1 MNTLI
6 PNPQN
11 REDLAFA
18 FLATIPFTPYPVQ
31 EEAILGWYSTEQG
44 ILVCAP
50 TGTGKTLIAECAVYE
65 ALQLGKTLYYTTPLI
80 ALTDQKLEE
89 LRATVA
95 RWGYGPEAVGLVT
108 GNRSINPKAP
118 ILVVVAEILLNRLL
132 HPDAFPMTEVHGVVM
147 DEFHNFADQERG
159 IVWELSLAL
168 LPLSVRLMLLSAT
181 VGNANEFLH
190 WLGRCHL
197 RKLDLIESRDRKVP
211 LSFHYVGDEFLQD
224 HMEWMAKGEG
234 DQRKTPALVF
244 CFQRDGCWSTGEI
257 LKGQDVMAPGTRD
270 PLLTELAKHDWTK
283 GAGPKLIQMLR
294 RGVGVHHAGVL
305 PRYRKIIEDLF
316 QRKLLSVVV
325 CTETLAAGINLP
337 ARSVILTSL
346 VKGPMGKHKLMD
358 ASSAQQ
364 IFGRAGR
371 PQFDDKGFVFGM
383 AHEDDVRMIRW
394 KRKMEGIP
402 EDTKDPGLLRQ
413 RKLLKKKKPDRN
425 DKQLYWTENQFQQL
439 QQAAPTRLYSK
450 GPLPW
455 RLLAYLLEISPD
467 VGMIRTVI
475 RKRLLDTPRI
485 AAQEIDLNRR
495 LLVLHEQ
502 GFVKL
507 TPEPPLRSPDDPFP
521 KEPPPADMALPTE
534 KLKAMLHF
542 RSIHPLYGVFL
553 LDFLPKASEVELLQI
568 LESLL
573 ELSPTLG
580 KSVRVPWGDRMP
592 PGPLATEII
601 DPELIQRGL
610 IRSMAPEG
618 DTDEEADVP
627 FDPEQRPPHF
637 AEKMAMLFEARHEG
651 VPDLQI
657 RAVWA
662 AGELLLGYGGNFNMY
677 VRNSDL
683 VRQEGMIFRH
693 LLRMILLCEEFDAA
707 AETREDASGWR
718 ELLAGIATKLAKACA
733 TVDPTCTEEVLVI
746 QTQTDPLEEE
756 IAPQLDR
763 TKLLRERIKATF
775 GQGLEEDQTEE
786 PEKVQSSPPPEDTG
800 QPLESP

>member
-6 PNPQN
+6 QNAPN
-11 REDLAFA
+11 REELAFA

-31 EEAILGWYSTEQG
+31 EEAILGWYSTDQG

-65 ALQLGKTLYYTTPLI
+65 ALRLGKTLYYTTPLI

-95 RWGYGPEAVGLVT
+95 RWGYGPESVGLVT
-108 GNRSINPKAP
+108 GNRSINPRAP

-132 HPDAFPMTEVHGVVM
+132 HPAAFPMTEVHGVVM

-190 WLGRCHL
+190 WLSRCHN

-211 LSFHYVGDEFLQD
+211 LSFHYVADEFLQD

-234 DQRKTPALVF
+234 EQRKTPALVF

-257 LKGQDVMAPGTRD
+257 LKGQDVMAAGTRD

-413 RKLLKKKKPDRN
+413 RKMLKKKKPDRN

-455 RLLAYLLEISPD
+455 RLLAYLLEISPE
-467 VGMIRTVI
+467 VGKIRTVI

-507 TPEPPLRSPDDPFP
+507 TPEPPLRGPDEPFP

-553 LDFLPKASEVELLQI
+553 LDFLPKASEAELLQI

-601 DPELIQRGL
+601 DPELVQRGL
-610 IRSMAPEG
+610 IRSMVPEG
-618 DTDEEADVP
+618 EGDEEADVP

-637 AEKMAMLFEARHEG
+637 AEKVAMLFEARHEG

-677 VRNSDL
+677 VRNNDL

-707 AETREDASGWR
+707 AETREDAAGWR
-718 ELLAGIATKLAKACA
+718 ELLADIATKLAKACS
-733 TVDPTCTEEVLVI
+733 TVDPTCTEEVLV
-746 QTQTDPLEEE
+746 TQPQNDILEEE
-756 IAPQLDR
+756 VAPPMDR

-775 GQGLEEDQTEE
+775 GQGLEEDL
-786 PEKVQSSPPPEDTG
+786 PLDPNKSPLSTPPEDTE
-800 QPLESP
+800 QPMESP

>member
-6 PNPQN
+6 PTPSN
-11 REDLAFA
+11 REELAFA
-18 FLATIPFTPYPVQ
+18 FLATLPFTPYPVQ
-31 EEAILGWYSTEQG
+31 EEAILGWYSTDQG

-65 ALQLGKTLYYTTPLI
+65 ALRLGKTLYYTTPLI

-95 RWGYGPEAVGLVT
+95 RWGYGPDSVGLVT

-132 HPDAFPMTEVHGVVM
+132 HPTAFPMAEVHGVVM

-168 LPLSVRLMLLSAT
+168 LPPSVRLMLLSAT
-181 VGNANEFLH
+181 VGNASEFLN
-190 WLGRCHL
+190 WLSRCHN

-224 HMEWMAKGEG
+224 HLEWMAKGEG

-257 LKGQDVMAPGTRD
+257 LKGQDVLAPGTRD
-270 PLLTELAKHDWTK
+270 PLLAEIAKHDWTQ

-305 PRYRKIIEDLF
+305 PRYRKIVEDLF

-383 AHEDDVRMIRW
+383 AHEDDVRMVRW
-394 KRKMEGIP
+394 KRKMEAIP

-425 DKQLYWTENQFQQL
+425 DKQLYWTENHFQQL

-450 GPLPW
+450 GMLPW
-455 RLLAYLLEISPD
+455 RLLAYLLEISPE
-467 VGMIRTVI
+467 VGLIRTVI
-475 RKRLLDTPRI
+475 RKRLLDAPRI
-485 AAQEIDLNRR
+485 AAQEVDLNRR
-495 LLVLHEQ
+495 LLILHEQ
-502 GFVKL
+502 GYVQL
-507 TPEPPLRSPDDPFP
+507 SPVPPFRGPDDPFP
-521 KEPPPADMALPTE
+521 KEPSAADIALPTD

-553 LDFLPKASEVELLQI
+553 LDLFPKASEVEILQV

-610 IRSMAPEG
+610 IRSMPPEG
-618 DTDEEADVP
+618 DEEEEAFDP

-637 AEKMAMLFEARHEG
+637 AEKVAMLFEARHEG
-651 VPDLQI
+651 VPDLQV

-683 VRQEGMIFRH
+683 VRQEGIIFRH

-718 ELLAGIATKLAKACA
+718 ELLATIATKLAKACSNI
-733 TVDPTCTEEVLVI
+733 DPNCTEEVLVT
-746 QTQTDPLEEE
+746 QPQTDPLEVV
-756 IAPQLDR
+756 IAPTMDR

-775 GQGLEEDQTEE
+775 GHGLEMDPALETT
-786 PEKVQSSPPPEDTG
+786 PSPTKIPT
-800 QPLESP
+800 

>member
-6 PNPQN
+6 QNAPN
-11 REDLAFA
+11 REELAFA

-31 EEAILGWYSTEQG
+31 EEAILGWYSTDQG

-65 ALQLGKTLYYTTPLI
+65 ALRLGKTLYYTTPLI

-95 RWGYGPEAVGLVT
+95 RWGYGPESVGLVT
-108 GNRSINPKAP
+108 GNRSINPRAP

-132 HPDAFPMTEVHGVVM
+132 HPAAFPMTEVHGVVM

-190 WLGRCHL
+190 WLSRCHN

-211 LSFHYVGDEFLQD
+211 LSFHYVADEFLQD

-234 DQRKTPALVF
+234 EQRKTPALVF

-257 LKGQDVMAPGTRD
+257 LKGQDVMAAGTRD

-413 RKLLKKKKPDRN
+413 RKMLKKKKPDRN

-455 RLLAYLLEISPD
+455 RLLAYLLEISPE
-467 VGMIRTVI
+467 VGKIRTVI

-507 TPEPPLRSPDDPFP
+507 TPEPPLRGPDEPFP

-553 LDFLPKASEVELLQI
+553 LDFLPKASEAELLQI

-601 DPELIQRGL
+601 DPELVQRGL

-618 DTDEEADVP
+618 EGDEEADVP

-637 AEKMAMLFEARHEG
+637 AEKVAMLFEARHEG

-677 VRNSDL
+677 VRNNDL

-707 AETREDASGWR
+707 AETREDAAGWR
-718 ELLAGIATKLAKACA
+718 ELLADIATKLAKACS
-733 TVDPTCTEEVLVI
+733 TVDPTCTEEVLV
-746 QTQTDPLEEE
+746 TQPQNDILEEE
-756 IAPQLDR
+756 VAPPMDR

-775 GQGLEEDQTEE
+775 GQGLEEDL
-786 PEKVQSSPPPEDTG
+786 PLDPNKSPLSTPPEDTE
-800 QPLESP
+800 QPMESP